1 MKVCNDDAEIK
12 NALKIIIQVN
22 NIFYNLLHSL
32 TLCSIM
38 KKMDSASS

>member
-1 MKVCNDDAEIK
+1 MCVMMMLKLK
-12 NALKIIIQVN
+12 SALKIIIQLN
-22 NIFYNLLHSL
+22 NIFYNLPHSL